1 VAAKQGVPL
10 GVVSEAGSG
19 IIRYHLAG
27 DAASPERFQ
36 QGVAEAVNRLRVFAR
51 EAEGNLVVLKAPSE
65 VKSRV
70 DVWGLP
76 GTALPF
82 MQRPKAQ
89 FDPQRILNPGRFV
102 GGI

>member
-1 VAAKQGVPL
+1 M
-10 GVVSEAGSG
+10 
-19 IIRYHLAG
+19 
-27 DAASPERFQ
+27 
-36 QGVAEAVNRLRVFAR
+36 NRLRAFAQ
-51 EAEGNLVVLKAPSE
+51 EAEGNLVVLKAPPE

-76 GTALPF
+76 GKALPF
-82 MQRPKAQ
+82 MQRPKVE